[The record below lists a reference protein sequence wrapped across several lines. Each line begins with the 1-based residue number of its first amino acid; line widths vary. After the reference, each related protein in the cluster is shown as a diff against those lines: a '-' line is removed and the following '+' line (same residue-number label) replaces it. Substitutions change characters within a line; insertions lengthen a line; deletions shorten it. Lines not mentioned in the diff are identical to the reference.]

1 MKHLLLTLALLAPLA
16 LAACDNKS
24 DDTTTTGSAETPSAM
39 EPAAGDE
46 AAADAT
52 EATDADATAATTDAA
67 EPTTT
72 SDSMTTT
79 TPSGD
84 TVTTTT
90 TTTTESAPA
99 ATADAN
105 SCGDHSAWVGKKKAD
120 IQSEIDALGD
130 KARVLYP
137 DSPATM
143 DYNADRVNVILEK
156 DTDVVTEVR
165 CG

>member
-24 DDTTTTGSAETPSAM
+24 EDTTTTGSIEAPASM

-46 AAADAT
+46 A
-52 EATDADATAATTDAA
+52 TAATTDSA

-90 TTTTESAPA
+90 TTTTEAAAEGVAAGEPNPA
-99 ATADAN
+99 TPAAN
-105 SCGDHSAWVGKKKAD
+105 SCGDHSAWIGKKKAD
-120 IQSEIDALGD
+120 IQTELDAMGD
-130 KARVLYP
+130 KVRVLYP
-137 DSPATM
+137 DSAATM
-143 DYNADRVNVILEK
+143 DYNAERVNVILEK